1 MKKLLGII
9 VLGLLLMTNANADGH
24 RWEDSDLKISDYL
37 KKGWSITFVNAFKGW
52 SNDEIVYTLQ
62 KDRSIVSCKVT
73 KFRFEKCYKPTE

>member
-62 KDRSIVSCKVT
+62 KDRSIVSCKVR
-73 KFRFEKCYKPTE
+73 KFRLEQCYKPTE